1 MNLTW
6 KQRQL
11 RIHRYHDHYQHRI
24 FSSQRERSN
33 VLTQDIIFENL
44 CGDDGE
50 EASGTEKDN
59 GLCYYDDGDD
69 NEDNDDD
76 DDDNGDDNDDDDD
89 DNDDDD
95 E

>member
-1 MNLTW
+1 M
-6 KQRQL
+6 
-11 RIHRYHDHYQHRI
+11 
-24 FSSQRERSN
+24 
-33 VLTQDIIFENL
+33 LTQDIIFENL

-59 GLCYYDDGDD
+59 GLCYYDD
-69 NEDNDDD
+69 

>member
-69 NEDNDDD
+69 NDDND
-76 DDDNGDDNDDDDD
+76 DDDNGDDNNDNDDDDD
-89 DNDDDD
+89 D

>member
-59 GLCYYDDGDD
+59 GLCYYDD
-69 NEDNDDD
+69 